1 MGVDKYAQNK
11 RPDECDTLEQRRS
24 STMPSLSHSL
34 PLAPT
39 ATELRS
45 GQRDLLAFVNEI
57 CDRIDEME
65 PQIQALLPEPKRR
78 ARLLAEA
85 ASLQRRYPDPA
96 QRPPLYGVLLGVKDI
111 FRVDGFSTRAG
122 SQLPSSLF
130 IGPQASCVTRLQ
142 EAGAIVLA
150 KTVTTEFA
158 SDEPGPTRNPHNLAQ
173 TPGGSSSG
181 SAAAVAA
188 GFCQLALGTQTVGS
202 VIRPAAFCGI
212 IGFKSTYGRISADGL
227 IPYSV
232 SADTIGVM
240 TQDVAGIALV
250 ASLLCHDWHAA
261 TTSAKPVL
269 AIPDGPYL
277 AQASQEALIAF
288 EQQISLLHKAGYTIK
303 RMAVLD
309 DIQTINTTHQ
319 QLTTA
324 EMAQVHQRWLVD
336 HEQLYRP
343 RTIERIHAGQKVSHE
358 QSTQARSSRSQLRIR
373 LETLMKREGIDLWI
387 CPAATGPAPEGIT
400 STGSTLMNLPW
411 THAGMPA
418 ITLPAGQATNGL
430 PLGLQVI
437 APAMADERLLVWAEP
452 IARSFQ
458 KS

>member
-1 MGVDKYAQNK
+1 
-11 RPDECDTLEQRRS
+11 
-24 STMPSLSHSL
+24 MPSLSHSL

-57 CDRIDEME
+57 CDRIDTLE
-65 PQIQALLPEPKRR
+65 PQIQALLPEPELR
-78 ARLLAEA
+78 ARLLTEA
-85 ASLQRRYPDPA
+85 AGLQRRYPDPA

-122 SQLPSSLF
+122 SQLPSTLF
-130 IGPQASCVTRLQ
+130 TGPQASCVTGLQ
-142 EAGAIVLA
+142 EAGVMVLA

-158 SDEPGPTRNPHNLAQ
+158 SDEPGPTRNPHNLAH

-212 IGFKSTYGRISADGL
+212 IGFKPTYGRIAVDGL
-227 IPYSV
+227 IPYSI
-232 SADTIGVM
+232 SADTIGIM
-240 TQDVAGIALV
+240 TQDVTGAAIA
-250 ASLLCHDWHAA
+250 ASLLCHDWQEAT

-288 EQQISLLHKAGYTIK
+288 EQQLGLLTNAGYTI
-303 RMAVLD
+303 RRLAVLD
-309 DIQTINTTHQ
+309 DIQTINTMHQ
-319 QLTTA
+319 QLTAA
-324 EMAQVHQRWLVD
+324 EMAQVHMRWLAAYQ
-336 HEQLYRP
+336 QLYRP
-343 RTIERIHAGQKVSHE
+343 RTIEKIHAGQKVSHA
-358 QSTQARSSRSQLRIR
+358 QSTQARSSRSQVRVK
-373 LETLMKREGIDLWI
+373 LETLMKREGVDLWI
-387 CPAATGPAPEGIT
+387 CPAAIGPAPEGIT

-418 ITLPAGQATNGL
+418 LTLPAGKAKNGL

-437 APAMADERLLVWAEP
+437 APAMADERLLAWAKPMAE
-452 IARSFQ
+452 IFQ
-458 KS
+458 R

>member
-1 MGVDKYAQNK
+1 
-11 RPDECDTLEQRRS
+11 
-24 STMPSLSHSL
+24 MPSSLSHSL
-34 PLAPT
+34 PLAST

-45 GQRDLLAFVNEI
+45 GQRDLLEFVNEI
-57 CDRIDEME
+57 CDRIDKLE
-65 PQIQALLPEPKRR
+65 PQIQALLPESELR

-85 ASLQRRYPDPA
+85 TSLQRRYPDPA
-96 QRPPLYGVLLGVKDI
+96 QRPSLYGVLLGVKDI

-130 IGPQASCVTRLQ
+130 IGLQASCVTRLQ

-158 SDEPGPTRNPHNLAQ
+158 SDEPGPTRNPHNLAH

-212 IGFKSTYGRISADGL
+212 VGFKPTYGRIAADGL

-232 SADTIGVM
+232 SADTIGIM
-240 TQDVAGIALV
+240 TQDVAGAALA
-250 ASLLCHDWHAA
+250 ASLLCHDWQAT

-288 EQQISLLHKAGYTIK
+288 EQQISLLSKAGYTIW
-303 RMAVLD
+303 RIAVLD

-324 EMAQVHQRWLVD
+324 EMAQVHQCWLAD
-336 HEQLYRP
+336 HEQFYRP
-343 RTIERIHAGQKVSHE
+343 RTIEKIHAGQKVSHA

-418 ITLPAGQATNGL
+418 ITLPAGKASNGL

-437 APAMADERLLVWAEP
+437 APAMGDEQLLAWAEP
-452 IARSFQ
+452 MAGIFP

>member
-1 MGVDKYAQNK
+1 
-11 RPDECDTLEQRRS
+11 
-24 STMPSLSHSL
+24 MPSLSHSL

-57 CDRIDEME
+57 CDRIDTLE
-65 PQIQALLPEPKRR
+65 PQIQALLPEPELR
-78 ARLLAEA
+78 ARLLTEA
-85 ASLQRRYPDPA
+85 AGLQRRYPDPA

-122 SQLPSSLF
+122 SQLPSTLF
-130 IGPQASCVTRLQ
+130 TGPQTSCVTRLQ
-142 EAGAIVLA
+142 EAGVMVLA

-158 SDEPGPTRNPHNLAQ
+158 SDEPGPTRNPHNLAH

-212 IGFKSTYGRISADGL
+212 IGFKPTYGRIAVDGL
-227 IPYSV
+227 IPYSI
-232 SADTIGVM
+232 SADTIGIM
-240 TQDVAGIALV
+240 TQDVTGAAIA
-250 ASLLCHDWHAA
+250 ASLLCHDWQEAT

-288 EQQISLLHKAGYTIK
+288 EQQLGLLTNAGYTI
-303 RMAVLD
+303 RRLAVLD
-309 DIQTINTTHQ
+309 DIQTINTMHQ
-319 QLTTA
+319 QLTAA
-324 EMAQVHQRWLVD
+324 EMAQVHMRWLAAY
-336 HEQLYRP
+336 QQFYRP
-343 RTIERIHAGQKVSHE
+343 RTIEKIHAGQKVSHA
-358 QSTQARSSRSQLRIR
+358 QSTQARSSRSQVRVK
-373 LETLMKREGIDLWI
+373 LETLMKREGVDLWI
-387 CPAATGPAPEGIT
+387 CPTAIGPAPEGIT

-418 ITLPAGQATNGL
+418 LTLPAGKAKNGL

-437 APAMADERLLVWAEP
+437 APAMADERLLAWAKPMAE
-452 IARSFQ
+452 IFQ
-458 KS
+458 R